1 MQMKGSYKLVLTVC
15 FQSGDAAAIPRLESM
30 LLLATD
36 ALCVFNKPSGISV
49 QVRLNVC
56 PFSAGLTSPSRPQG
70 GTSTHAHIDAWAMA
84 AHSAAAPWAMPLSP
98 RLVHRLDKGRQPPPH
113 HPPSTSTCKHTLDVW
128 HTCFDLISISSDSL
142 CLADTSGVL
151 VMAKGRFVNFRI
163 FFFARRTC

>member
-49 QVRLNVC
+49 QVRLDVC

-98 RLVHRLDKGRQPPPH
+98 RLVHRLDKGRQPPPPTTPL
-113 HPPSTSTCKHTLDVW
+113 PPALVNILWMFGTLA
-128 HTCFDLISISSDSL
+128 LI
-142 CLADTSGVL
+142 
-151 VMAKGRFVNFRI
+151 
-163 FFFARRTC
+163 